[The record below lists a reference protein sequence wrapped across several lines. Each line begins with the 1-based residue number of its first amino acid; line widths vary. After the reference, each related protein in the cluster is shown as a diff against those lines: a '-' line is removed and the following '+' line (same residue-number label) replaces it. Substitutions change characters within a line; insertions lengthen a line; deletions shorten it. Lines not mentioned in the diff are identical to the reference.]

1 MLHTD
6 CPIDGHHEQR
16 AEKYISVNFYE

>member
-16 AEKYISVNFYE
+16 AEKYISVNFCE